1 MDDQGNFTTEK
12 SHQLALEGL
21 SGKLCNVTFSYG
33 CSNMIPVSEKK
44 DRLAVSTFP
53 VFVLS

>member
-21 SGKLCNVTFSYG
+21 SGKLCNLTFSYG
-33 CSNMIPVSEKK
+33 CSYMIPVSEKK